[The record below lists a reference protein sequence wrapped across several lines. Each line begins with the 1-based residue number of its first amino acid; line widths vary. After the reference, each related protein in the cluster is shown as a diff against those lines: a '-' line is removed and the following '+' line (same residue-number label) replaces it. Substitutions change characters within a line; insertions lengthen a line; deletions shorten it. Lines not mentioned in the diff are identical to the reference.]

1 MSQLKWFNCL
11 GAFFFKFYLEKKKK
25 FYLEPSLEVSTIT

>member
-11 GAFFFKFYLEKKKK
+11 GAFFFKFYLE
-25 FYLEPSLEVSTIT
+25 PSLEVSTIT